1 MEKKEE
7 ENCSILRSTRYSSTC
22 LKNANLHF
30 EQNFNV
36 ECIIFFAVKKQEILM
51 TLLKYLLLKSSQ
63 VYFKLTQLIGGT
75 FPRHFQNK
83 KVNNGTL
90 HEREQAKIVDV
101 RKRNSKLSG
110 KSSSTELGQFVVN
123 LTRL

>member
-1 MEKKEE
+1 MH
-7 ENCSILRSTRYSSTC
+7 
-22 LKNANLHF
+22 ALHYLLP
-30 EQNFNV
+30 
-36 ECIIFFAVKKQEILM
+36 IFSLVGMHAYAVKKQ
-51 TLLKYLLLKSSQ
+51 LLKSSQ